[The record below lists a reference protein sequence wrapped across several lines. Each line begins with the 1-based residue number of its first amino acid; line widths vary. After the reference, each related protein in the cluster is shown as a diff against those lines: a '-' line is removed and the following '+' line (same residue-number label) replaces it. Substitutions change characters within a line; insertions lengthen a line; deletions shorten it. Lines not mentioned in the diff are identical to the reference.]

1 MLSKRLPEMDEKKNY
16 DVNIDQYCFIPR
28 ELRETIKIKL
38 ESSEKRWDD
47 IIEIIKKNRE
57 TNKSE

>member
-1 MLSKRLPEMDEKKNY
+1 MDKKKTY
-16 DVNIDQYCFIPR
+16 EINIDQYCFIPK
-28 ELRETIKIKL
+28 ELRESIKTKL

-47 IIEIIKKNRE
+47 IVEIIKKNRE